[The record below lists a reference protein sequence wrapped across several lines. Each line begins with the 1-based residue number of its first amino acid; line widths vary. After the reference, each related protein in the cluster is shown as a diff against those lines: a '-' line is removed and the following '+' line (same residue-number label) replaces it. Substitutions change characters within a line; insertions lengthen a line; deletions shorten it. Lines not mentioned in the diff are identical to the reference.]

1 MRRLLNDPLFLK
13 TPKGVVPTERAK
25 ELEAPIRDVL
35 ARVRTVISTAEPFDP
50 ARSRRRFTIGTADGF
65 SVFLPPLLDE
75 IARTAPGIDL
85 VVRHMQMETA
95 LSDLDGRLID
105 VAIAPFYELPARFA
119 AQRLYED
126 DFVIAAQS
134 RHPFLKNPTLE
145 NYCRMQHLLV
155 APRGDPSGIV
165 DELLE
170 SRGLSRRV
178 ALAVPNFMLALD
190 LLTKTQLVCVLPKRF
205 VERHAERF
213 AVATASCRWISARPP
228 FRRWRRR
235 QRSWTAASFGSS
247 MCLGEPTD
255 VQFRNACY
263 SINDPE
269 SFGTRAGED
278 AHRPL
283 DGRQAKEAPGDDWK
297 GWWPDDDGGDDDGGS
312 PAPQNRRRPDVNR
325 AAVGL
330 AGSAAAPITTLSSS
344 SWAHSPRSIQG
355 NRFERRFC
363 YGDSEGESGFKRQY
377 RTFVWLINDKGLR
390 HAAERNLSRILEL
403 SPSSGDPAAWVSD
416 GLRAVKIVPSPQL

>member
-1 MRRLLNDPLFLK
+1 MLNEIDLSRADLNLLVLFETVFDERNVGRAAERLNLSASAVSHGLGRLRRLLNDPLFLK

-205 VERHAERF
+205 VEMRAERF
-213 AVATASCRWISARPP
+213 AVATAK
-228 FRRWRRR
+228 
-235 QRSWTAASFGSS
+235 
-247 MCLGEPTD
+247 L
-255 VQFRNACY
+255 
-263 SINDPE
+263 
-269 SFGTRAGED
+269 
-278 AHRPL
+278 PL
-283 DGRQAKEAPGDDWK
+283 DLGAPTIQAVAPK
-297 GWWPDDDGGDDDGGS
+297 AALMDGG
-312 PAPQNRRRPDVNR
+312 
-325 AAVGL
+325 L
-330 AGSAAAPITTLSSS
+330 
-344 SWAHSPRSIQG
+344 
-355 NRFERRFC
+355 
-363 YGDSEGESGFKRQY
+363 
-377 RTFVWLINDKGLR
+377 VWLLDVLGR
-390 HAAERNLSRILEL
+390 TH
-403 SPSSGDPAAWVSD
+403 
-416 GLRAVKIVPSPQL
+416 

>member
-1 MRRLLNDPLFLK
+1 M
-13 TPKGVVPTERAK
+13 PTERAK

-205 VERHAERF
+205 VEMHAERF
-213 AVATASCRWISARPP
+213 AVATAK
-228 FRRWRRR
+228 
-235 QRSWTAASFGSS
+235 
-247 MCLGEPTD
+247 L
-255 VQFRNACY
+255 
-263 SINDPE
+263 
-269 SFGTRAGED
+269 
-278 AHRPL
+278 PL
-283 DGRQAKEAPGDDWK
+283 DLGAPTIQAVAPK
-297 GWWPDDDGGDDDGGS
+297 AALMDGG
-312 PAPQNRRRPDVNR
+312 
-325 AAVGL
+325 L
-330 AGSAAAPITTLSSS
+330 
-344 SWAHSPRSIQG
+344 
-355 NRFERRFC
+355 
-363 YGDSEGESGFKRQY
+363 
-377 RTFVWLINDKGLR
+377 VWLLDVLGR
-390 HAAERNLSRILEL
+390 TH
-403 SPSSGDPAAWVSD
+403 
-416 GLRAVKIVPSPQL
+416 